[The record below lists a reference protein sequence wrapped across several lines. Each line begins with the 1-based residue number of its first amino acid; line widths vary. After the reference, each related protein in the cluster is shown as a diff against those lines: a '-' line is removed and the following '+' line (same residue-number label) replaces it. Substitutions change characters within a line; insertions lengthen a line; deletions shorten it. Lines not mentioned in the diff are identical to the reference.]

1 MGFGDLPAMD
11 VIDRTIAALRGKGY
25 NVMFAENGRE
35 AKAKAID
42 LIPPGVE
49 VMNTTSM
56 TLSAVSM
63 ADEVLNSGRY
73 QSVRQTWKAMNNR
86 VKDIHRCEVVQDWV
100 IGSMH
105 ALTED
110 GVLMVASKT
119 GSQLGSYAYGAFHVL
134 WVIGAQKIVKDVN
147 EGFKRIFEHSL
158 PLEVARAQEAYGTG
172 SSVGKVLIFYQE
184 AVKERINIILVN
196 EALGF

>member
-25 NVMFAENGRE
+25 NVMFAENGQE

-49 VMNTTSM
+49 VMNMTSM
-56 TLSAVSM
+56 TLSAISM
-63 ADEVLNSGRY
+63 VDEVLNSGRY
-73 QSVRQTWKAMNNR
+73 QSIRQTWNEMDDR
-86 VKDIHRCEVVQDWV
+86 VKDIHRSEVVQDWV
-100 IGSMH
+100 IGSTH

-134 WVIGAQKIVKDVN
+134 WVIGVQKIVKDVN
-147 EGFKRIFEHSL
+147 EGFKRIFEYCL

-172 SSVGKVLIFYQE
+172 SSVGKVLTFYQE
-184 AVKERINIILVN
+184 AVKERINIVLVN
-196 EALGF
+196 EVLGF